1 MKWSRRRRPSLV
13 ADGLSVVEFADSLG
27 VEATLRLVGPTDAG
41 RPPLPTDSIVVRVH
55 DLSTVT
61 GPADADGSAGGPSVG
76 DIVAGAQSAGFTPLL
91 PSLTLAASAL
101 GADLRL
107 AGPVC
112 PVALDG
118 ARAANRIMA
127 GWFGVAEV
135 AIDADEHTAVGA
147 RHSGRGL
154 LFSRGVDSMSI
165 LAAMTAAGSPP
176 THLVGLDWLDGP
188 YAGGDQ
194 RRIWSS
200 TAAAAAERGLPL
212 VRMTTD
218 ARTLLDPLIGWEIA
232 HVPVLVGPALA
243 LGAVFGA
250 IGVSS
255 TYPAGDPEPYGS
267 HADLDP
273 LWSSASVAVEHRLD
287 VPGDRLDKVAVVAGD
302 PWAMRWL
309 KVCWERAG
317 DGNCGRC
324 RKCLMT
330 MSMLWM
336 VGAEDR
342 VAVSFEAPLDV
353 DAVRAV
359 VGQRPLT
366 TPRNFVDV
374 AAALRA
380 VADGVPVAPPIVVG
394 GDTAEQAMARQL
406 ADAWDEVVAVGL
418 ADAAA
423 PAHGG

>member
-1 MKWSRRRRPSLV
+1 VQWSRRRRPTLV

-27 VEATLRLVGPTDAG
+27 VEATLRLEGPTDAG
-41 RPPLPTDSIVVRVH
+41 RPPLSTDSIVVRVH
-55 DLSTVT
+55 DLSALT
-61 GPADADGSAGGPSVG
+61 GSSPAPPSPAPPSPAGRADADGSAGGPTVG
-76 DIVAGAQSAGFTPLL
+76 DVVAGARSAGFTPLL
-91 PSLTLAASAL
+91 GSLTLAASAL

-118 ARAANRIMA
+118 ARAANRLMA
-127 GWFGVAEV
+127 SWFGVAEV
-135 AIDADEHTAVGA
+135 AIDADERTAAAA
-147 RHSGRGL
+147 RQPGRGL

-188 YAGGDQ
+188 YASDDQ

-200 TAAAAAERGLPL
+200 TAVAAAERGLPL

-218 ARTLLDPLIGWEIA
+218 ARNLLDPLIPWELA

-255 TYPAGDPEPYGS
+255 TYPAGDAEPYGS

-273 LWSSASVAVEHRLD
+273 LWSSAAVAVEHRLD

-330 MSMLWM
+330 MSGFWL
-336 VGAEDR
+336 VGAGDR
-342 VAVSFEAPLDV
+342 VAASFEAPLAA

-359 VGQRPLT
+359 VGTRPLT

-374 AAALRA
+374 AIALRA
-380 VADGVPVAPPIVVG
+380 VADGVPVA
-394 GDTAEQAMARQL
+394 
-406 ADAWDEVVAVGL
+406 
-418 ADAAA
+418 AAGSTVMV
-423 PAHGG
+423 PR